1 MTDQRVVFITG
12 CSSGIG
18 RALAEEFVR
27 AGHRVIATA
36 RRPDSLADLEGPDV
50 LVEQLD
56 VTVGPSISR
65 AVGAAFRWA
74 GRIDILVNNAGYGL
88 MGPTAEIDP
97 NDLRVLLETN
107 VVGPVALIRAVVPG
121 MAERGWGR
129 IVNLG
134 SVVGVTA
141 LPFSGAYCASKAALH
156 FLSDTLRMEV
166 APFGIHVI
174 VVQPGSIKSRFG
186 DNASR
191 GLERYHSDESLY
203 KPLAEVIDARATA
216 SQHDPSPPDELA
228 RRVVESTLSESPPA
242 VVRYGKN
249 SLSVTALSHL
259 PTSRRDRYLS
269 HRFGLDK
276 LKG

>member
-18 RALAEEFVR
+18 RALAEEFLR

-36 RRPDSLADLEGPDV
+36 RRPDSLTDLEGPDV

-56 VTVGPSISR
+56 VTVGASIRR
-65 AVGAAFRWA
+65 AVKAAVGWA

-121 MAERGWGR
+121 MAERRWGR
-129 IVNLG
+129 IVNIG

-156 FLSDTLRMEV
+156 FLSDTLRIEV
-166 APFGIHVI
+166 TPFGIHVI

-186 DNASR
+186 DHASH

-203 KPLAEVIDARATA
+203 QPVAKAIDARATA
-216 SQHDPSPPDELA
+216 SQLGASPPGELA
-228 RRVVESTLSESPPA
+228 RRVVDATLDHRPPT
-242 VVRYGKN
+242 VVLHGKN
-249 SLSVTALSHL
+249 SLFVTSLRHL
-259 PTSRRDRYLS
+259 PTRLRDRFLSRRFGVDR
-269 HRFGLDK
+269 
-276 LKG
+276 LKS

>member
-1 MTDQRVVFITG
+1 MTDQRTVFITG

-18 RALAEEFVR
+18 RALAEEFLR

-36 RRPDSLADLEGPDV
+36 RQPRSLADLEGPDV

-56 VTVGPSISR
+56 VTVGASIRR
-65 AVGAAFRWA
+65 AVESAIGWA
-74 GRIDILVNNAGYGL
+74 GGIDILINNAGYGL

-97 NDLRVLLETN
+97 DDFRVLLETN

-121 MAERGWGR
+121 MAERRWGR
-129 IVNLG
+129 IVNVG

-156 FLSDTLRMEV
+156 FLSDTLRIEV

-174 VVQPGSIKSRFG
+174 VVQPGSIESRFG
-186 DNASR
+186 EHASR
-191 GLERYHSDESLY
+191 GLERYHSDDSLY
-203 KPLAEVIDARATA
+203 KPVAKAIDARANA
-216 SQHDPSPPDELA
+216 SQADPSPPDELA
-228 RRVVESTLSESPPA
+228 RRVVEAALSKRPPA

-249 SLSVTALSHL
+249 SLSITALSHL
-259 PTSRRDRYLS
+259 PTSRRDQFLS
-269 HRFGLDK
+269 RRFGLDK
-276 LKG
+276 LKP